1 MEALKSEEN
10 IEDIKSIEVIFPG
23 DMRTNEI
30 KNEIDE
36 IKKWEGKINWKDSKY
51 ETKNYIYDFQQYKTV
66 RSFSESI
73 DTCKASMVEAE
84 EDQSNLLENLVKFK
98 NKSRPKKKEGNDKK
112 GDNYESPYALYEG
125 QKLALNA
132 FKSGIFPIKTTQGAG
147 RPSDLAMELKI
158 LTPKQMLERL
168 PIALAQVK
176 AGNTL
181 EDWLNEI
188 RRIIYS
194 LYRAK

>member
-73 DTCKASMVEAE
+73 ATCKASMVEAE

-112 GDNYESPYALYEG
+112 
-125 QKLALNA
+125 K
-132 FKSGIFPIKTTQGAG
+132 
-147 RPSDLAMELKI
+147 R
-158 LTPKQMLERL
+158 
-168 PIALAQVK
+168 
-176 AGNTL
+176 
-181 EDWLNEI
+181 
-188 RRIIYS
+188 
-194 LYRAK
+194 